1 MLCWFALHV
10 CGVRHCFCCYRDPPP
25 PASPCL
31 MACDLPITM
40 QNYARREATSRV
52 SQLKS
57 SVEDHFILVPAL
69 SRPAYFSRMV
79 CSSLDSVPFLRL
91 LLRTRFRLVFSLS
104 VLPASGGQEASKQ
117 TAHSSKGTC
126 LHALSVVTATVL
138 FILPFHMQPSSTSAG
153 VVIIY
158 FIGERTTLLTC
169 EWEREFPA
177 DRRRKFSIQIN
188 AGAESIAS
196 SKN

>member
-104 VLPASGGQEASKQ
+104 VLPASGGQEASKL
-117 TAHSSKGTC
+117 TAHSSKGTLFAC
-126 LHALSVVTATVL
+126 IVSRHRYSFVYPPLSHAIT
-138 FILPFHMQPSSTSAG
+138 
-153 VVIIY
+153 
-158 FIGERTTLLTC
+158 
-169 EWEREFPA
+169 
-177 DRRRKFSIQIN
+177 IN
-188 AGAESIAS
+188 IC
-196 SKN
+196 